1 MLNRHDIFTTA
12 HQIAKTNKIY
22 WPHES
27 YRDLFAAALV
37 EAYKQ
42 AKDAKAEAAV
52 EPKRAALTDE
62 QVHLTDK
69 LTACTEMLQD
79 AQARNDYLDAEAHKI
94 VRQTLQRRLRE
105 IAQELEALDRR
116 RGCISKAAA

>member
-1 MLNRHDIFTTA
+1 MLNRHDIFTAA
-12 HQIAKTNKIY
+12 HKIAKTNKSY

-42 AKDAKAEAAV
+42 AKKAEADV
-52 EPKRAALTDE
+52 EPKRAALVEMRRHFDH
-62 QVHLTDK
+62 Q

-79 AQARNDYLDAEAHKI
+79 AQARNDYLEAETHKI
-94 VRQTLQRRLRE
+94 ARQDIQRRLRE

-116 RGCISKAAA
+116 QQCILRAAA

>member
-42 AKDAKAEAAV
+42 AKDAEAAV
-52 EPKRAALTDE
+52 EPKRAALVE
-62 QVHLTDK
+62 MRSHFNHQ
-69 LTACTEMLQD
+69 LTACTEMLQN
-79 AQARNDYLDAEAHKI
+79 AQARNDYLNAETHKLA
-94 VRQTLQRRLRE
+94 RQDIQRRLRE

-116 RGCISKAAA
+116 QRCILRAAA

>member
-12 HQIAKTNKIY
+12 HKIAKTNKSY

-27 YRDLFAAALV
+27 YRDLLSAALV

-42 AKDAKAEAAV
+42 AKTAEAEV
-52 EPKRAALTDE
+52 EPKRAAIVKMRNHFDH
-62 QVHLTDK
+62 Q

-79 AQARNDYLDAEAHKI
+79 AQSRNDYLDAETHKI
-94 VRQTLQRRLRE
+94 ARQDLRRRLRE
-105 IAQELEALDRR
+105 ITQELEALDRR
-116 RGCISKAAA
+116 QRCILRAAA